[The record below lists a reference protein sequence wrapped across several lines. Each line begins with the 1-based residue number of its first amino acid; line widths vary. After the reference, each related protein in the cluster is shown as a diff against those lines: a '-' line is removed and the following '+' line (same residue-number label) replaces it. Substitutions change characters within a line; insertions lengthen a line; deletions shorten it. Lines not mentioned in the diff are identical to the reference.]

1 MVVETLQPGEYLF
14 RRGQKDEWI
23 YVIQSGRLSLLAL
36 HEGQEYSISE
46 IGQGESIASLLS
58 VLDVLTGDLAPYKT
72 VSAVALEESIII
84 KPGMCKTKVIKSK

>member
-1 MVVETLQPGEYLF
+1 MPLSEVGERDSLVKIDLY
-14 RRGQKDEWI
+14 KDT
-23 YVIQSGRLSLLAL
+23 
-36 HEGQEYSISE
+36 EYSISE

-84 KPGMCKTKVIKSK
+84 KLPAEAISKEFENYPASLGSYFKLKHHK